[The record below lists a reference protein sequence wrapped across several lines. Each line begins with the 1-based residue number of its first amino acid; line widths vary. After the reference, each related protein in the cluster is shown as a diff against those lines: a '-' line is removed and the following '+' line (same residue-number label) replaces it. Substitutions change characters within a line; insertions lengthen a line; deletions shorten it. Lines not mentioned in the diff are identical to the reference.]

1 MEQLI
6 KDAKS
11 RMDKT
16 IEALRH
22 ELIRIRTGKASA
34 GLLDGIKV
42 DYYGTMTPLNQVGNV
57 STLDAHTLV
66 VTPWDKSAIQAIDKA
81 IRTSEMGFN
90 PVNDGTNVKVPIPPL
105 TEERRKEIVKMVK
118 KIAEDAKI
126 AIRNVRRDTN
136 EHLKKRQKDEKLP
149 EDSLKDAESK
159 VQKMTDEHIS
169 LIDDILKHKEKEI
182 LEV

>member
-16 IEALRH
+16 LEALRH
-22 ELIRIRTGKASA
+22 ELIRIRTGKASV

-57 STLDAHTLV
+57 STLDAHTLL

-105 TEERRKEIVKMVK
+105 TEERRKEMVKMVK
-118 KIAEDAKI
+118 KIGEDAKI
-126 AIRNVRRDTN
+126 AVRNVRRDTN

-149 EDSLKDAESK
+149 EDSLKDAEQK

-169 LIDDILKHKEKEI
+169 HVDDILKHKEKEI

>member
-11 RMDKT
+11 KMDKT
-16 IEALRH
+16 LEALRH
-22 ELIRIRTGKASA
+22 ELIRIRTGKASV

-57 STLDAHTLV
+57 SSLDAHTLL

-90 PVNDGTNVKVPIPPL
+90 PVNDGTNIKVPIPPL
-105 TEERRKEIVKMVK
+105 TEERRKDMVKMVK
-118 KIAEDAKI
+118 KIGEDAKI
-126 AIRNVRRDTN
+126 AVRNVRRDTN
-136 EHLKKRQKDEKLP
+136 EHMKKRQKDEKLP
-149 EDSLKDAESK
+149 EDSLKDAE
-159 VQKMTDEHIS
+159 QKIQKITDEHITHV
-169 LIDDILKHKEKEI
+169 DEILKLKEKEI